1 MNLPAPTSQWRSRL
15 TLLLIV
21 AMFFSSFGI
30 AAFLFFTGWTPAGS
44 RNFGELLQPPK
55 PLAGIPLQRADG
67 RPYAWAPDKQRWQL
81 VFVAPANCGEPCARM
96 LDTLHRVWFSE
107 GRQADRIELLWFG
120 EVPAQSERFRALV
133 PMAANPEFVAALP
146 DVARPDSLPVYL
158 VDPDGFLALRYPP
171 GFNPSGLRKD
181 LGRLLK

>member
-1 MNLPAPTSQWRSRL
+1 MKPSAPASKLRSRL

-55 PLAGIPLQRADG
+55 ALAGIQLQRADG
-67 RPYAWAPDKQRWQL
+67 TPYAWAPEKQRWQL
-81 VFVAPANCGEPCARM
+81 VVVAPADCGEPCARM
-96 LDTLHRVWFSE
+96 LDNLHRVWFSE
-107 GRQADRIELLWFG
+107 GRQADRIDILWFG
-120 EVPAQSERFRALV
+120 DVPAQGERFRGLV
-133 PMAANPEFVAALP
+133 PMAANPEFIAALP
-146 DVARPDSLPVYL
+146 DVSRPDALPVYL